1 MVYCLT
7 SCLDFLLL
15 PTLLFEFPVCFIL
28 KAPLCVSSHAFHFLS
43 FLVFPPFSL
52 SAPPWL
58 VTPVSWEPFPSKYFP
73 PVCSMAAMLQCGLSK
88 HFLYC
93 LSVPGV
99 FLEFLLCTFLHFAWF
114 WIFGFLPLLGW
125 ICMFM
130 DSFPG
135 FDPHLPHKWWVEYW
149 SEPALPVMSVN
160 ICLFV
165 VKYGCSCDPTH
176 VV

>member
-114 WIFGFLPLLGW
+114 WIFGLDLDYFYLCSAGFVCSWTHFLVLTHTCLTNGEWNIDLNLLCLWCLW
-125 ICMFM
+125 I
-130 DSFPG
+130 
-135 FDPHLPHKWWVEYW
+135 Y
-149 SEPALPVMSVN
+149 A
-160 ICLFV
+160 CL
-165 VKYGCSCDPTH
+165 
-176 VV
+176 